1 MRYDSLPEI
10 TMKLYH
16 PPSQIATGFPTPRMR
31 SLSLSCDEDVLRPNH
46 CASPPERASNYVSN
60 GRAPA
65 AGKTGL
71 SRRCLALES
80 FAPARFLT
88 ARSSSS
94 SSSSR
99 TLGSSHLIG
108 EGGEQ
113 PDQMYCA
120 TTLEYC
126 GSINDNVAVAEPF
139 VFLLR

>member
-108 EGGEQ
+108 EGGETTRSDVLRDNLGILRL
-113 PDQMYCA
+113 DQRQCRSGGA
-120 TTLEYC
+120 LC
-126 GSINDNVAVAEPF
+126 LPP
-139 VFLLR
+139 